1 MFSSTIIPTIGR
13 DSLALA
19 VESVLSQVLSGE
31 NFQVIVVND
40 TGHHLPFAGWQTH
53 PRVTI
58 LETQR
63 RERSVARNTGAAIS
77 LGRYLHFLDDDDLLL
92 PGALEALR
100 QITRE
105 SDADWVYGRTMLVD
119 RMGKPQLVLNQ
130 NLQGNLFVQ
139 VMAGEWI
146 PLQSSLIR
154 AQAFF
159 DAGGFDPHLSGPE
172 DIDLQRR
179 IAFSGS
185 FARTQ
190 AITARVAM
198 GSSGSSTD
206 WSVHAS
212 AAQQARDAVL
222 NQAGCWGRLR
232 RSAAEASEHTG
243 YWRGRIARLYLTSF
257 VWNMRRRQ
265 TMTAVN
271 RASYG
276 GAALLLSGRY
286 LLRRETWQAVTR
298 AYQSFSFAGGDSQP
312 NEAGT
317 PTG

>member
-1 MFSSTIIPTIGR
+1 M
-13 DSLALA
+13 
-19 VESVLSQVLSGE
+19 
-31 NFQVIVVND
+31 
-40 TGHHLPFAGWQTH
+40 
-53 PRVTI
+53 
-58 LETQR
+58 
-63 RERSVARNTGAAIS
+63 ARNTGAAIS

-100 QITRE
+100 QTTQE

-119 RMGKPQLVLNQ
+119 RMGMPQLVLNQ
-130 NLQGNLFVQ
+130 NHQGYLFVQ
-139 VMAGEWI
+139 AMAGEWI

-159 DAGGFDPHLSGPE
+159 DAGGFDPQLSGPE

-185 FARTQ
+185 FACTQ

-198 GSSGSSTD
+198 GSSGSATD
-206 WSVHAS
+206 WTRHAS
-212 AAQQARDAVL
+212 AAQQARESVL
-222 NQAGCWGRLR
+222 RQGGCWGRLR

-257 VWNMRRRQ
+257 VWNLRQRQ
-265 TMTAVN
+265 TMIAVN
-271 RASYG
+271 RAAFGS
-276 GAALLLSGRY
+276 AALLLAGRH

-298 AYQSFSFAGGDSQP
+298 PYQSFSINSGDTLPNRAGNS
-312 NEAGT
+312 
-317 PTG
+317 TG